1 MVEKIE
7 QICTF
12 FDLTSAELKSRNRLR
27 AVSSARNF
35 AYYVLHCEL
44 GYSAGEIAKWFGRT
58 RREVFRRIADV
69 RTQLKFVKSMRE
81 TYDKL
86 VFCVK

>member
-1 MVEKIE
+1 MDELINKISGYFNLSVE
-7 QICTF
+7 
-12 FDLTSAELKSRNRLR
+12 DLTSKSRLR
-27 AVSSARNF
+27 KVSTARNF
-35 AYYVLHCEL
+35 AYYVLHVEL